1 MSAGIGKPLLVQ
13 QVYHI
18 GEPSVWI
25 TPWLCMTSDA
35 YFSVA
40 VNILMGEL
48 VTPHAPH
55 MRFVLAHRGEYV
67 VWLLTLSAPVL
78 GCAIRKNLQGLSVPE
93 CGHTPYWPCLVLHDI

>member
-25 TPWLCMTSDA
+25 TPWLCMKADA

-48 VTPHAPH
+48 ATPPTSH
-55 MRFVLAHRGEYV
+55 MRFVLAPRGEYV
-67 VWLLTLSAPVL
+67 VWLLTQAAPVL
-78 GCAIRKNLQGLSVPE
+78 GCATIKNLQGLSGPQ
-93 CGHTPYWPCLVLHDI
+93 CGHTPCWPCLVPHDI

>member
-1 MSAGIGKPLLVQ
+1 MSVGIAKPLLVQ

-40 VNILMGEL
+40 VNILMGEM

-78 GCAIRKNLQGLSVPE
+78 GCAIRKKSARPQCARMWAYPLLAMFGSS
-93 CGHTPYWPCLVLHDI
+93 